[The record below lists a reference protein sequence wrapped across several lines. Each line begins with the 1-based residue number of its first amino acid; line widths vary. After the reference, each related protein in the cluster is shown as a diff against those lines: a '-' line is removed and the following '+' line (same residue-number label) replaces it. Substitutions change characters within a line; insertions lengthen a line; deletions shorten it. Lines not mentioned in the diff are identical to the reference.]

1 MPKKKQPES
10 EQEQSDRF
18 KRDAQAMIDA
28 GELSLTD
35 ADRLIDQFLVS
46 VRGQKSEPSQ

>member
-10 EQEQSDRF
+10 EQEQSERF

-28 GELSLTD
+28 GELSPTD
-35 ADRLIDQFLVS
+35 AENTLDNLV
-46 VRGQKSEPSQ
+46 RRQRPSQRSSQ